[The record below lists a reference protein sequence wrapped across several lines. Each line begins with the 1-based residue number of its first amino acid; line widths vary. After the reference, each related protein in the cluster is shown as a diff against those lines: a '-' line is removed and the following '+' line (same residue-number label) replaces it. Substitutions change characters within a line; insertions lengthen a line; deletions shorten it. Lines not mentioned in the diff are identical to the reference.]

1 MALFSDWSQVKI
13 LLKLI
18 MEVQQVID
26 FKGNLYIYII
36 FRMIGL
42 INPGQSFA
50 RRKVKISAKS
60 NFIWYLDGNKL
71 KCALYGFWFMS
82 K

>member
-1 MALFSDWSQVKI
+1 
-13 LLKLI
+13 
-18 MEVQQVID
+18 
-26 FKGNLYIYII
+26 
-36 FRMIGL
+36 MIGL

>member
-1 MALFSDWSQVKI
+1 
-13 LLKLI
+13 

-60 NFIWYLDGNKL
+60 NFI
-71 KCALYGFWFMS
+71 
-82 K
+82 